1 MQKKG
6 QAPPIKE
13 QPDEGKP
20 DQEQLYQ
27 FDAEQ
32 PDAEHPDAVA
42 STEAEQWSEADEKE
56 LRALSEDLLGSITTL
71 EGLSLQVRLPWHPA
85 SVVAFQCAAY
95 RLQYVHS
102 LPLSGAFIW
111 LPVEP
116 SW

>member
-6 QAPPIKE
+6 QAPPIEE

-27 FDAEQ
+27 FQPDAQQPDAEQ
-32 PDAEHPDAVA
+32 PDAAA
-42 STEAEQWSEADEKE
+42 STGAEQWSEADEKE

-85 SVVAFQCAAY
+85 SVVALQRAAY
-95 RLQYVHS
+95 RLQYVFRFPTVWR
-102 LPLSGAFIW
+102 LYLVAC
-111 LPVEP
+111 
-116 SW
+116 